1 MSLETAGFTLANA
14 PPEFIDNPYPT
25 YAALRQHDPV
35 HAIGPGQWLL
45 TRYDDVSLLY
55 RHAGASSDKQRE
67 FGPKFGVG
75 TPLHEH
81 HTTSLVFSDPPLHTR
96 VRRSM
101 MGALNQ
107 RAIARMEA
115 GVVALVNGLLDRLQG
130 RAQADLIEDFAA
142 QIPVEVIGNLLD
154 VPRDERG
161 PLRAW
166 SLAILSALEPVP
178 SADVLA
184 RGHAAVSDFLAYL
197 RTLVAHRRAHPN
209 DPEVDVLTRLIQGEY
224 DGEPTFSPQG
234 AFGAG
239 PPRGREPGL
248 GRPGARLTETE
259 LLHNCIFLLN
269 AGHETTTNLIG
280 NGMHALLA
288 QRSQLERLQREPAL
302 INTAVEELL
311 RFESPLQLNNRQLT
325 APIALS
331 TRELPEGDFVTLGVG
346 AANRD
351 PAQFAE
357 PDSLD
362 IARKPN
368 LHVAFGHGAHACA
381 GMNVARLE
389 ARIAI
394 GALVAR
400 FPRLDAAGPARRDR
414 RVRFRGFVHLPVRL

>member
-1 MSLETAGFTLANA
+1 MNAEALAGFTLANVA
-14 PPEFIDNPYPT
+14 PEFIDNPYPT
-25 YAALRQHDPV
+25 YAALRERDPV
-35 HAIGPGQWLL
+35 HAIGPHQWLL
-45 TRYDDVSLLY
+45 TRYDDVSLVY
-55 RHAGASSDKQRE
+55 RSAAASSDKQRE

-81 HTTSLVFSDPPLHTR
+81 HTTSLVFNDPPLHTR
-96 VRRSM
+96 VRRLM

-178 SADVLA
+178 GAEVLA

-197 RTLVAHRRAHPN
+197 RTLVAQRRTRPN

-224 DGEPTFSPQG
+224 DGE
-234 AFGAG
+234 
-239 PPRGREPGL
+239 
-248 GRPGARLTETE
+248 RLTETE
-259 LLHNCIFLLN
+259 LLHNCVFLLN

-280 NGMHALLA
+280 NGMQALLA
-288 QRSQLERLQREPAL
+288 QRGQLERLQREPAL
-302 INTAVEELL
+302 INSAIEELL
-311 RFESPLQLNNRQLT
+311 RFESPLQLNNRQLS
-325 APIALS
+325 APITLS
-331 TRELPEGDFVTLGVG
+331 TRELPAGDFVTLGVG

-351 PAQFAE
+351 PAQFSQ
-357 PDSLD
+357 PDTLD

-400 FPRLDAAGPARRDR
+400 FPRLDAAGPAQRDG